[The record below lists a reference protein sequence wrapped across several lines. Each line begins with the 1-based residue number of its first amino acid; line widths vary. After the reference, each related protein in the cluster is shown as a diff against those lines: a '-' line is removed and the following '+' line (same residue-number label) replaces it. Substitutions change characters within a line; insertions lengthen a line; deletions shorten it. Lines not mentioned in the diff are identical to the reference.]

1 MFGKQRTAQSI
12 TEGREGYAKRNDVV
26 IRMKVIIGLGN
37 PGNQYAMT
45 RHNIGA
51 MTVTRLSSL
60 WGITLT
66 HRNPHAL
73 VGQGVVDNQTVV
85 LAKSRTFMNQS
96 GEPVAYLVN
105 RFRIPLEDLLIIYDD
120 MDLPLGTTR
129 IRPRGGNGGHN
140 GLRSIIDVLRTEDVP
155 RMRLGVGR
163 SPVASAISHVLSR
176 FTEEEEPAVEHL
188 LNRAVEAAACFVGEG
203 VDEAMNK
210 FNRML
215 ENIDEDDN

>member
-1 MFGKQRTAQSI
+1 MSIVEGK
-12 TEGREGYAKRNDVV
+12 EGHANTIVFAV
-26 IRMKVIIGLGN
+26 RMKVIIGLGN
-37 PGNQYAMT
+37 PGKKFTAT

-51 MTVTRLSSL
+51 MTITRLSLL

-66 HRNPHAL
+66 RRNAYAL
-73 VGQGVVDNQTVV
+73 VGQGVVGDQTVV
-85 LAKSRTFMNQS
+85 LARPRTFMNLS

-105 RFRIPLEDLLIIYDD
+105 RFRISIEDLLIIYDE

-140 GLRSIIDVLRTEDVP
+140 GLRSIIDVLKTEDVP

-163 SPVASAISHVLSR
+163 SPVVSAISHVLSQ
-176 FTEEEEPAVEHL
+176 FTKEEVPAVEQL
-188 LNRAVEAAACFVGEG
+188 LNRAVEAATCFVEEG

-210 FNRML
+210 FIRIVGD
-215 ENIDEDDN
+215 IDDDDN